1 MIALKGYAYHDNG
14 RNTCFFY
21 QIKIIRL
28 RKNTKYSQIILSLI
42 VPKLHNIAILIKLTW
57 PFFPV
62 YIFKKISF
70 LFAEYKKC
78 TVLRNNSLKSWYL
91 WLLSSCILDV
101 GVKPV
106 FYSSSS
112 YIFIVLLW
120 IYILDINVKNLYVLS
135 QCENHR
141 CCKQAFYGMSYAKF
155 GNMSWLQRQ
164 DTIKTNTNSFAR
176 SLIEGFLF
184 KRMTQKN
191 VIQSIFKR
199 KRT

>member
-1 MIALKGYAYHDNG
+1 MTVFSCIYLLKK
-14 RNTCFFY
+14 FF
-21 QIKIIRL
+21 
-28 RKNTKYSQIILSLI
+28 LI
-42 VPKLHNIAILIKLTW
+42 CGKQKMN
-57 PFFPV
+57 
-62 YIFKKISF
+62 SF
-70 LFAEYKKC
+70 
-78 TVLRNNSLKSWYL
+78 LRNNSLKSWYL

-176 SLIEGFLF
+176 SLIEGFLLLQLVSLDKASKKN
-184 KRMTQKN
+184 KR
-191 VIQSIFKR
+191 
-199 KRT
+199 